1 MSLSELTNVQGTT
14 HAMNINGSD
23 FCTSNTLSIVILFI
37 NSILLLGNTILF
49 NYIIFI
55 SINNIPIIIY
65 FILYW
70 WYFLWRAISGGP
82 WPEPK
87 DCWDAAPGRRRRVPR
102 MFREIPN
109 IMATTCNHQQDRKVK
124 SYQSNHKSNCSKF
137 LTIGNANMCVFFQ
150 TVSVLTIASELELF
164 GAAYPQVEGFYSSI
178 IGKWA
183 GTSYMNGG
191 CW

>member
-1 MSLSELTNVQGTT
+1 M
-14 HAMNINGSD
+14 
-23 FCTSNTLSIVILFI
+23 
-37 NSILLLGNTILF
+37 
-49 NYIIFI
+49 
-55 SINNIPIIIY
+55 
-65 FILYW
+65 YW

-137 LTIGNANMCVFFQ
+137 LTIGNANMCVFFKQ
-150 TVSVLTIASELELF
+150 SQYWQLQVSSNCSVRPTHRSKAFTQVLLVNELEHLIWM
-164 GAAYPQVEGFYSSI
+164 GVLIGQESINSDVQKDPTDIISSYPIHGCYPMKSHQVF
-178 IGKWA
+178 
-183 GTSYMNGG
+183 T
-191 CW
+191 